1 MSTRDAVENLILPAP
16 IVRRRSLLL
25 GSVAASL
32 PATLG
37 APGLVHAQAD
47 RQGDW
52 PRGPIKFVVPFPPGG
67 STDPVARFIQ
77 TRIAESTGWQILVDN
92 KPGAAGAIG
101 AAIAAK
107 SAPDGQTWLVTFD
120 SHILVPAFNPN
131 PSYKDSDLLNVMLVG
146 RAPLAI
152 ACHPDRPYRTFADAI
167 ADARKRPGQPTVGVL
182 TASQA
187 LLLITHLKKENDF
200 DANVIFYKGGAPTVQ
215 DLLAGVTDMAL
226 TTLAPLDPH
235 FRAGKLR
242 ALATTGEQRTP
253 LLPQTPTL
261 AEQGIKGYPTYSWW
275 GVYAPAGTPRP
286 IVERMNA
293 EIAKAV
299 RSDEVAPKLTAQ
311 IGMEILATSPEAFAS
326 FQKVEQERWTR
337 IIEENGIKA
346 D

>member
-1 MSTRDAVENLILPAP
+1 MAGF
-16 IVRRRSLLL
+16 VRRRSLIL
-25 GSVAASL
+25 GSAAASVAANL
-32 PATLG
+32 AAPAI
-37 APGLVHAQAD
+37 VQAQ
-47 RQGDW
+47 GEW
-52 PRGPIKFVVPFPPGG
+52 PKGPIKFVVPFPPGG

-77 TRIAESTGWQILVDN
+77 TRIAETTGWQILVDN

-107 SAPDGQTWLVTFD
+107 SPPDGQTWLVTFD

-131 PSYKDSDLLNVMLVG
+131 PSYRDSDLLNVMLVG

-152 ACHPDRPYRTFADAI
+152 ACHPDRPYKTFADAI

-242 ALATTGEQRTP
+242 ALATTGETRTP
-253 LLPQTPTL
+253 LLPETPTL
-261 AEQGIKGYPTYSWW
+261 GEQGIKGYPTYSWW

-299 RSDEVAPKLTAQ
+299 RSPEVAPKLEAQ
-311 IGMEILATSPEAFAS
+311 IGMEILATSPEAFAD

-337 IIEENGIKA
+337 IINENGIKA

>member
-1 MSTRDAVENLILPAP
+1 MSTGNSLP
-16 IVRRRSLLL
+16 IVRRRFLLA
-25 GSVAASL
+25 GGVS
-32 PATLG
+32 ATLTVP
-37 APGLVHAQAD
+37 ALAHAQGAE
-47 RQGDW
+47 W
-52 PRGPIKFVVPFPPGG
+52 PKGPIKFVVPFPPGG

-77 TRIAESTGWQILVDN
+77 ARIAESTGWQILVDN

-120 SHILVPAFNPN
+120 SHILVPAVNPN

-152 ACHPDRPYRTFADAI
+152 ACPPDRPYKTFADAI

-215 DLLAGVTDMAL
+215 DLLAGVIDMAL

-242 ALATTGEQRTP
+242 ALATTGETRTP
-253 LLPQTPTL
+253 LLPETPTL
-261 AEQGIKGYPTYSWW
+261 GEQGIKGYPTYSWW

-299 RSDEVAPKLTAQ
+299 RSPEVAPKLAQQ
-311 IGMEILATSPEAFAS
+311 IGMEILATSPEAFAD

-337 IIEENGIKA
+337 IVTENGIKA